1 MHLKNFFLFTSI
13 IFISSG
19 VFSQIDSNKSIET
32 DMFNYIPEDT
42 NNNQQLSLSATNTT
56 QKLGETIT
64 LFGTLEDISEIFP
77 KHSIKQKEK
86 SLGMRIKQ
94 MDKDILVKK
103 YWYGKDVS
111 DPSLKTKIELG
122 RIETNTKRIRIECR
136 DHSYVDGDR
145 VRLYVNEIMIRSNIV
160 LKSGYYVI
168 DIDLKEGFNR
178 VDIEALNQGT
188 SGPNT
193 AEFNVFDENGNL
205 LAAKEWNILTG
216 YIATL
221 VVNKY

>member
-1 MHLKNFFLFTSI
+1 MHLKNFFLFTILVFVSLNL
-13 IFISSG
+13 
-19 VFSQIDSNKSIET
+19 FSQIDSNQEVET
-32 DMFNYIPEDT
+32 DLFNYIPEDS
-42 NNNQQLSLSATNTT
+42 NNDQQLSYESANTT
-56 QKLGETIT
+56 QKLGEKIT
-64 LFGTLEDISEIFP
+64 LFGSLEEIAKKFP
-77 KHSIKQKEK
+77 KYSIINKEK
-86 SLGMRIKQ
+86 NRGMKFRP

-103 YWYGKDVS
+103 YWNGKDVS
-111 DPSLKTKIELG
+111 NPGLNTKIELG
-122 RIETNTKRIRIECR
+122 RIETSTKRIRIECR

-145 VRLYVNEIMIRSNIV
+145 VRLYVNEKMIRSNIV
-160 LKSGYYVI
+160 LKGGYYVI
-168 DIDLKEGFNR
+168 DIDLNEGFNR

-221 VVNKY
+221 VVNKH